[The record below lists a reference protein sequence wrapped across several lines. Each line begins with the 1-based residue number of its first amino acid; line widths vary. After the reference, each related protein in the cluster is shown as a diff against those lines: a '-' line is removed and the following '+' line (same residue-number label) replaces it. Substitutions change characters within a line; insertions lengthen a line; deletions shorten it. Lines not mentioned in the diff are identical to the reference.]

1 MLMAA
6 ADPGRIGERRAE
18 IYTYESQ
25 NPVYALNWSVSSP
38 TKLRLGA
45 TLLRACRSCL
55 QKTSHMRHVPV
66 QNRRDKKFRLAVGSF
81 IEEYENY
88 VEIITRAPSA

>member
-1 MLMAA
+1 MAA

-38 TKLRLGA
+38 ARPNVVHQGTTLRQEANSQGTCA
-45 TLLRACRSCL
+45 
-55 QKTSHMRHVPV
+55 V

-88 VEIITRAPSA
+88 VEIITRAPPCMTSVV

>member
-38 TKLRLGA
+38 TRPGVVVQGTKLRHNFTGR
-45 TLLRACRSCL
+45 RA
-55 QKTSHMRHVPV
+55 V

-88 VEIITRAPSA
+88 VEIITRAPPA